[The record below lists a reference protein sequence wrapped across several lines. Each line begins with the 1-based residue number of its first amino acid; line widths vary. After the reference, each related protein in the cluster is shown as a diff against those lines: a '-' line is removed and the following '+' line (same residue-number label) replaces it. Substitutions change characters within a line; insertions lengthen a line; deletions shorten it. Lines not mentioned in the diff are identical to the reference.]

1 MYRVEQ
7 TEEFTDWLGGL
18 RDARAQLKIA
28 QRIFRIEGGN
38 LGDWKSL
45 GDGVSELRVDY
56 GPGYRLYYTM
66 RGQVVVILLCGSDK
80 SDQKRVIRRAKEL
93 AEEI

>member
-7 TEEFTDWLGGL
+7 TDEFAHWLRNL
-18 RDARAQLKIA
+18 RDARAQLKIT

-45 GDGVSELRVDY
+45 GEGVSELRIDY

-66 RGQVVVILLCGSDK
+66 REQIVVILLCGSDK
-80 SDQKRVIRRAKEL
+80 SDQRRAIEKAREL
-93 AEEI
+93 ANEL